1 MRAGSDITEEPS
13 EVFVD
18 DSHKLNQDTFV
29 ENNQAD
35 LARIVKELDD
45 VQDDYMSKASVWDRF
60 LNVRFPITFRSSK
73 MLVITLGIFASFAG
87 ALSGLDQSIISGATF
102 GINETFDSSPDE
114 DSLISSL
121 MPLGAMA
128 GSIMMTPLNHFFGR
142 RMSIVISC
150 LWYTLGGGICA
161 GARSVAMLYAGRFFL
176 GIGVGIEG
184 GCVGIYISESVPP
197 TVRGNLVS
205 MYQMM
210 LAFGEVMGYACGG
223 IFFEVHGGWRFMLGS
238 TLVFSTILMVGMFFL
253 PESPRWLVSKGR
265 IGRAWQVWKDLR
277 DINEPANL
285 LEFLEMQNTAEQEQ
299 REAEN
304 EKSYVRY
311 FELVTVKRNR
321 RALVYAV
328 MMVFLGQMT
337 GINAVLY
344 NMGRLV
350 KAMNFSDRDSVLM
363 SLVGGGALFFGTI
376 PAILWMD
383 KFGRRV
389 WAQNIVVFFVGLVL
403 AGIGY
408 LIDDNQRS
416 AQLGVYFTGM
426 ILYMMF
432 FGCYA
437 CLTWVL
443 PAESFNLRTRAQ
455 GMSICSASL
464 YLWSFI
470 VTYNF
475 DRMENKM
482 TYTGLLIGFYGG
494 ISVVGFF
501 YQLLF
506 MPETKDKTLEEIDD
520 IFNMHTM
527 DLMAQNV
534 KNLNKNWAW
543 LCGSKR
549 KPATTEVPPLH
560 SAASEKAESDS
571 FRSTV

>member
-1 MRAGSDITEEPS
+1 
-13 EVFVD
+13 
-18 DSHKLNQDTFV
+18 
-29 ENNQAD
+29 
-35 LARIVKELDD
+35 
-45 VQDDYMSKASVWDRF
+45 
-60 LNVRFPITFRSSK
+60 
-73 MLVITLGIFASFAG
+73 
-87 ALSGLDQSIISGATF
+87 
-102 GINETFDSSPDE
+102 
-114 DSLISSL
+114 
-121 MPLGAMA
+121 
-128 GSIMMTPLNHFFGR
+128 
-142 RMSIVISC
+142 
-150 LWYTLGGGICA
+150 
-161 GARSVAMLYAGRFFL
+161 
-176 GIGVGIEG
+176 
-184 GCVGIYISESVPP
+184 
-197 TVRGNLVS
+197 
-205 MYQMM
+205 
-210 LAFGEVMGYACGG
+210 
-223 IFFEVHGGWRFMLGS
+223 
-238 TLVFSTILMVGMFFL
+238 
-253 PESPRWLVSKGR
+253 
-265 IGRAWQVWKDLR
+265 
-277 DINEPANL
+277 
-285 LEFLEMQNTAEQEQ
+285 
-299 REAEN
+299 
-304 EKSYVRY
+304 
-311 FELVTVKRNR
+311 
-321 RALVYAV
+321 
-328 MMVFLGQMT
+328 
-337 GINAVLY
+337 
-344 NMGRLV
+344 
-350 KAMNFSDRDSVLM
+350 
-363 SLVGGGALFFGTI
+363 
-376 PAILWMD
+376 
-383 KFGRRV
+383 
-389 WAQNIVVFFVGLVL
+389 
-403 AGIGY
+403 
-408 LIDDNQRS
+408 
-416 AQLGVYFTGM
+416 M